1 MQTIKQNENVFKRKK
16 KRRDLSLKG
25 RNLRFGDGSQT
36 KKGEIDMPDFVHLHI
51 HSEFSLLDGANRI
64 KDLPVRAKELGM
76 KAMAITD
83 HGVMYGAIDFY
94 KACQKEGIKPIIGC
108 EVYVAPRSRFD
119 KEPNVDNHYNHL
131 ILLAKNNKGY
141 QNLSK
146 LVSLGF
152 VDGYYYKPRIDL
164 EILEEYHEGLICL
177 SACLAGSVN
186 QALLNG
192 NEEKAEEIA
201 LWHKRVFG
209 DDYYLEIQHN
219 GIKEQVLANQK
230 LVALARK
237 LAIPLV
243 ATNDAHYLKR
253 EDAYNHEVLLC
264 IQTGKR
270 MSDEDRMRFETDEL
284 YVKSPEE
291 MADYFSAFPDAIENT
306 VKIADKCNVE
316 FEFGHTI
323 LPNYDVPEEFPTH
336 YDYLKKL
343 CDEGIIKRYGEN
355 PSKEVLDRAEYE
367 LSVIKKMGYVDYYL
381 IVWDFI
387 HYAKSHGIPV
397 GPGRGSGA
405 GSLLAYAIEITDID
419 PIKYGLIFERFLNP
433 ERISMPDFDVDFCY
447 ERRQEVIDYVSR
459 KYGHDHVS
467 QIITFGTMSA
477 RMVIRDVARVLDVPY
492 SEADTLAKMIP
503 NELHITIQ
511 KAIELNKELK
521 EKYENDPD
529 IHQLLTIAMGLEG
542 MPRQASTHACGI
554 VITKDPVD
562 TYVPLYV
569 RDNQISTQFIMTT
582 LEELGLLKMD
592 FLGLRTLTVIQDTL
606 DLVKEN
612 RGIEAEFDPE
622 MADPKVYKLWQEG
635 KSCGIFQFESQGMTN
650 FMKELKPDCLEDLIA
665 GVSLYRPGPMDQIP
679 RYVKGK
685 LNPGHNEYTHPSLEP
700 ILNVTYGC
708 MVYQEQVMQIVREL
722 AGYSLGRADLVR
734 RAMGK
739 KKLDVMAKEREVFIH
754 GQEDENGNVIIPGC
768 VRNGIDEVSA
778 NKIFDEMAEFAKYAF
793 NKSHAACY
801 AVVAYRTAYLKT
813 YYPAEFMAATLNSF
827 LGNLD
832 KIPQYIEECKILG
845 IDILKPDINKSSTK
859 FTVEEGKIR
868 FGLGS
873 IKNVGI
879 APVQNIVLER
889 KENGPFTSFTDF
901 CERTIEKGVN
911 KKCVESL
918 IKAGAFRD
926 FPQTRATLLASF
938 ETIVDTIQNNNKKGF
953 EGQVSMFDLGSLG
966 SEQDQEQLQKQKYI
980 YEEHPELSS
989 KELLSLEKE
998 MLGIYLSGHPLAKL
1012 KGQIEDQTTINTLEM
1027 REIDEQMNSELQ
1039 KETGQTK
1046 LKFRDGQRV
1055 LYAGI
1060 ITSIKKK
1067 YTKNNKIMAFVSIED
1082 LYGTAEVL
1090 VFENA
1095 YLNAKS
1101 SLVEENIV
1109 LVDGRI
1115 SIREDDTS
1123 TILANEIRDFGE
1135 RKQKILTF
1143 DITHLPE
1150 EQKAKLRG
1158 GIQYFSGDK
1167 NNINVYVKI
1176 DETIKPCGQIYLT
1189 EAILAIF
1196 QELIGEERV
1205 QLQEVTSNSTPT

>member
-1 MQTIKQNENVFKRKK
+1 MSK
-16 KRRDLSLKG
+16 
-25 RNLRFGDGSQT
+25 
-36 KKGEIDMPDFVHLHI
+36 FVHLHI

-76 KAMAITD
+76 DAIALTD

-94 KACQKEGIKPIIGC
+94 KACKKERVKPIIGC

-119 KEPNVDNHYNHL
+119 KEPNIDNRYNHL
-131 ILLAKNNKGY
+131 ILLAKDQQGY
-141 QNLSK
+141 KNLSK
-146 LVSLGF
+146 LVSIGF

-164 EILEEYHEGLICL
+164 EVLEKYHEGLICL
-177 SACLAGSVN
+177 SACLAGAVN

-192 NEEKAEEIA
+192 QQEKAEEVA
-201 LWHKRVFG
+201 LWHKKVFG
-209 DDYYLEIQHN
+209 EDYYIEIQNN

-230 LVALARK
+230 LIQLARK
-237 LAIPLV
+237 LDIPLV
-243 ATNDAHYLKR
+243 ATNDAHYLKK

-270 MSDEDRMRFETDEL
+270 MSDADRMRFETDEL

-291 MADYFSAFPDAIENT
+291 MIEYFKAFPDAIENT

-323 LPNYDVPEEFPTH
+323 LPNYDVPPEFPTH
-336 YDYLKKL
+336 YDFFKKI
-343 CDEGIIKRYGEN
+343 CDDGIKKRYGEN
-355 PSKEVLDRAEYE
+355 PTKEILERAEYE
-367 LSVIKKMGYVDYYL
+367 IGVIKKMGYVDYFL

-387 HYAKSHGIPV
+387 HYAKTHHIPV

-405 GSLLAYAIEITDID
+405 GSIIAYAMEITDID
-419 PIKYGLIFERFLNP
+419 PMQYGLLFERFLNP

-447 ERRQEVIDYVSR
+447 EHRQDVIDYVSR

-492 SEADTLAKMIP
+492 ADADSLAKMIP
-503 NELHITIQ
+503 NELHITIK
-511 KAIELNKELK
+511 KALEQNKELAQ
-521 EKYENDPD
+521 KYETDETVKKVLD
-529 IHQLLTIAMGLEG
+529 IAMGLEG

-554 VITKDPVD
+554 VITKEPVD

-569 RDNQISTQFIMTT
+569 RDNQISTQYIMTT

-592 FLGLRTLTVIQDTL
+592 FLGLRTLTVIQDTI
-606 DLVKEN
+606 DLVKQN
-612 RGIEAEFDPE
+612 KGIDVEFDKE

-679 RYVKGK
+679 RYIRGK
-685 LNPGHNEYTHPSLEP
+685 QNPGHNEYTHPRLEP

-708 MVYQEQVMQIVREL
+708 MVYQEQVMQIVRDL

-754 GQEDENGNVIIPGC
+754 GQVDENGNVEVPGC
-768 VRNGIDEVSA
+768 VRNGIDEKSA

-832 KIPQYIEECKILG
+832 KIPQYIDECKLLG
-845 IDILKPDINKSSTK
+845 IQILKPEINKSSTK
-859 FTVEEGKIR
+859 FTVEDGKIR

-873 IKNVGI
+873 IKNVGTV
-879 APVQNIVLER
+879 PVDNIVKER
-889 KENGPFTSFTDF
+889 NQNGLFKSFIDF
-901 CERTIEKGVN
+901 CERIADEAVN
-911 KKCVESL
+911 KKCIESL
-918 IKAGAFRD
+918 IKAGAFD
-926 FPQTRATLLASF
+926 EFEQTRSTLLASF
-938 ETIVDTIQNNNKKGF
+938 ESIIDSIQSSKKKGMA
-953 EGQVSMFDLGSLG
+953 GQVSMFDLGSKEEKEELKEIQY
-966 SEQDQEQLQKQKYI
+966 S
-980 YEEHPELSS
+980 YEEHEELPN

-998 MLGIYLSGHPLAKL
+998 MLGIYISGHPLEKL
-1012 KGQIEDQTTINTLEM
+1012 RTQIEMQTNINTIQL
-1027 REIDEQMNSELQ
+1027 RQIDEQMNSQIKMEEVTNQ
-1039 KETGQTK
+1039 ETNN
-1046 LKFRDGQRV
+1046 FVDGQRV
-1055 LYAGI
+1055 KYAGI

-1067 YTKNNKIMAFVSIED
+1067 YTKNNKIMAFVTIED
-1082 LYGTAEVL
+1082 LYGTAEIIC
-1090 VFENA
+1090 FENA
-1095 YLNAKS
+1095 YMNAGK
-1101 SLVEENIV
+1101 SLVEDNIV
-1109 LVDGRI
+1109 LVDGRL
-1115 SIREDDTS
+1115 SIREDDTT
-1123 TILANEIRDFGE
+1123 TIIANEIRDFGE
-1135 RKQKILTF
+1135 RKQKILSL
-1143 DITHLPE
+1143 DITEATE
-1150 EQKAKLRG
+1150 EQKDRLRG
-1158 GIQYFSGDK
+1158 ALRYFSGDK
-1167 NNINVYVKI
+1167 NNINVQVSVQGQA
-1176 DETIKPCGQIYLT
+1176 KPCHAIYLT
-1189 EAILAIF
+1189 NEIQKVLEDI
-1196 QELIGEERV
+1196 IGQNKVQIEEV
-1205 QLQEVTSNSTPT
+1205 